1 MKDTTKIRIKVP
13 KALYES
19 IQQELNK
26 KQDMK
31 EEDNLEEAG
40 MGVEYAWIPG
50 ALAALGIVGAMA
62 KEIKAYMVQHKLKGL
77 EGIYKAYK
85 AVGGKTS
92 STIDKTMGGGMEEM
106 KKPEVKMEKKD
117 ALAEAIKKVLD
128 KRKEEKKKKE
138 SAAKKED
145 EKKAADKKKEDEKK
159 KKEAEAK
166 KKADA
171 KKK

>member
-1 MKDTTKIRIKVP
+1 
-13 KALYES
+13 
-19 IQQELNK
+19 
-26 KQDMK
+26 MK
-31 EEDNLEEAG
+31 EEEVGMQEDNLEEAG
-40 MGVEYAWIPG
+40 MGVEYAWIP
-50 ALAALGIVGAMA
+50 AAAAGLGIAATMG
-62 KEIKAYMVQHKLKGL
+62 KAIAAHMEKHQLKGL
-77 EGIYKAYK
+77 KGFLKAYK
-85 AVGGKTS
+85 AVGGEAS
-92 STIDKTMGGGMEEM
+92 DTIDKTMSGGMEEM

-138 SAAKKED
+138 AE
-145 EKKAADKKKEDEKK
+145 DKKKEDEKK